1 MHISRIGRNSLK
13 VRLGLAALYLVLSLG
28 AVTTLYPFLLML
40 STATKSQS
48 DFNDYAPARLIPA
61 YWREDSALYVKYLE
75 DRYANN
81 LDELNAAHHADYKK
95 IAEVPVPKNDK
106 SAGSVVEWQKFAE
119 ALPTHL
125 LRAGFGEHEN
135 APAPLLMRFRD
146 WLKEKYGNDIDA
158 LNKSWREENVRFE
171 TITAP
176 IEKPSL
182 RAWMPQSDRPK
193 VKDWFEFRKN
203 LPKNYLVPT
212 FGDALWRKYL
222 KEDIYQGKLADLNT
236 AWKTRITDWEALTLP
251 TTAPIGTAFR
261 DWEAFMR
268 TKFPLRMLKIDASAA
283 PAWQAFLTKRRR
295 PSIALPTVPPADGL
309 SLTDWM
315 EFLKADAPISAFR
328 AETPESLWRAHLQN
342 PKAQPPQAALDFAFV
357 QTHGPELRRDFTTRN
372 FIHVYRQL
380 MTGGQSGRT
389 LFNTVV
395 FCTLS
400 ILGALIVNPL
410 CAYALS
416 RYPLPYTYKVLLFLL
431 ATMAFPAEVAMI
443 PNFLM
448 LKSLGLLNTFGALI
462 LPGLASGYSIF
473 LLKGFFDSLPKE
485 LYEAGI
491 LDGASE
497 LMMFAKI
504 TLPLSLPI
512 FSVIALHA
520 FTGAYGAFLF
530 ALVVCQDPK
539 MWTIMVALYNLQSN
553 APQYVIFAALTLAAL
568 PILIVFLAAQKVIL
582 RGIVLPSFK

>member
-13 VRLGLAALYLVLSLG
+13 VRLGLAAIYLVLSLG

-48 DFNDYAPARLIPA
+48 DFNDYAPSRLIPA
-61 YWREDSALYVKYLE
+61 YWRDDAALYVKYLE

-81 LDELNAAHHADYKK
+81 IDDLNAAHHADYKK
-95 IAEVPVPKNDK
+95 VTEAPVPTGDTRKV
-106 SAGSVVEWQKFAE
+106 GEWEQLA
-119 ALPTHL
+119 ASLPPHL

-135 APAPLLMRFRD
+135 APAPLLVRFRD
-146 WLKEKYGNDIDA
+146 WLKVKYNNDIDA
-158 LNKSWREENVRFE
+158 LNKAWSEENIRFE
-171 TITAP
+171 TITTP
-176 IEKPSL
+176 LEQPNL
-182 RAWMPQSDRPK
+182 RGWMPQSDRPK
-193 VKDWFEFRKN
+193 VRDWFEFRQS

-212 FGDALWRKYL
+212 FGDALWRRYL
-222 KEDIYQGKLADLNT
+222 KEDIYEGKLENLSA
-236 AWKTRITDWEALTLP
+236 AWKTKIPAWTALTLP
-251 TTAPIGTAFR
+251 TSAPSDQSYK

-268 TKFPLRMLKIDASAA
+268 TRFPLRMLKVDSSAA
-283 PAWQAFLTKRRR
+283 PAWEAFLAKRKR
-295 PSIALPTVPPADGL
+295 PQLALPTAPPTDGL
-309 SLTDWM
+309 ALTDWM
-315 EFLKADAPISAFR
+315 EFVKTDAPISSLK
-328 AETPESLWRAHLQN
+328 AETPETLWRTRLGD
-342 PKAQPPQAALDFAFV
+342 PTAQPPQAALDFAFV
-357 QTHGPELRRDFTTRN
+357 RANGPALRLDFATRN

-389 LFNTVV
+389 LFNTIV

-416 RYPLPYTYKVLLFLL
+416 RYPLPYAYKVLLFLL

-491 LDGASE
+491 LDGATE
-497 LMMFAKI
+497 LMMFARI

-512 FSVIALHA
+512 FSVIALNA

>member
-1 MHISRIGRNSLK
+1 MHISRIGRNSAK
-13 VRLGLAALYLVLSLG
+13 VRLGLAALYLMLSLG

-48 DFNDYAPARLIPA
+48 DFNDYSPARLIPA
-61 YWREDSALYVKYLE
+61 YWHDDAALYVKYLE

-95 IAEVPVPKNDK
+95 V
-106 SAGSVVEWQKFAE
+106 AE
-119 ALPTHL
+119 APLPTEATSTLQEWESFSQAFPENL

-135 APAPLLMRFRD
+135 APTPLLMRFRD
-146 WLKEKYGNDIDA
+146 WLKQKYNNDIDA
-158 LNKSWREENVRFE
+158 VNKAWREENIRFE

-176 IEKPSL
+176 IEKPAL
-182 RAWMPQSDRPK
+182 RAWMPQASRPK
-193 VKDWFEFRKN
+193 VRDWFEFRRS

-222 KEDIYQGKLADLNT
+222 KEDIYQGKLDDLNA
-236 AWKTRITDWEALTLP
+236 AWKTTLPDWTALTLP
-251 TTAPIGTAFR
+251 TRAPQGLSYK

-268 TKFPLRMLKIDASAA
+268 TKFPLRMLSVDASAA
-283 PAWQAFLTKRRR
+283 PAWQAFLTKRKR
-295 PSIALPTVPPADGL
+295 PQIPLPTAPPADGIT
-309 SLTDWM
+309 LTDWM
-315 EFLKADAPISAFR
+315 EFVKTDAPVSAF
-328 AETPESLWRAHLQN
+328 AAQAPENLWRAKLGS
-342 PKAQPPQAALDFAFV
+342 PDAQPPQAALDLAYV
-357 QTHGPELRRDFTTRN
+357 KAHGPELRRDFATRN

-389 LFNTVV
+389 LFNTIV
-395 FCTLS
+395 FCMLS

-416 RYPLPYTYKVLLFLL
+416 RYPLPYAYKVLLFVL

-448 LKSLGLLNTFGALI
+448 LKSMGLLNTFGALI

-497 LMMFAKI
+497 LEMFARI

-512 FSVIALHA
+512 FSVIALNA

-568 PILIVFLAAQKVIL
+568 PTLLVFLAAQKVIL

>member
-1 MHISRIGRNSLK
+1 MHISPIGRNSFK
-13 VRLGLAALYLVLSLG
+13 VRAGLAALYLVLSLG

-81 LDELNAAHHADYKK
+81 IDELNAAHHADYKK
-95 IAEVPVPKNDK
+95 VAEVP
-106 SAGSVVEWQKFAE
+106 
-119 ALPTHL
+119 LPTGDTDKVGEWDAFVASLPESL

-146 WLKEKYGNDIDA
+146 WLRQKYNNDIDA
-158 LNKSWREENVRFE
+158 VNKTWREENVRFE

-176 IEKPSL
+176 IEKPAL
-182 RAWMPQSDRPK
+182 RAWMPQSERPK
-193 VKDWFEFRKN
+193 VKDWQEFRRS
-203 LPKNYLVPT
+203 LPKNYLIPT

-222 KEDIYQGKLADLNT
+222 KEDVYQGKLEGLNA
-236 AWKTRITDWEALTLP
+236 AWKTDIADWSALTLSP
-251 TTAPIGTAFR
+251 KAPAGASYT

-268 TKFPLRMLKIDASAA
+268 TKFPLRMLQIEVSAA
-283 PAWQAFLTKRRR
+283 PAWQAFLTKRKR
-295 PSIALPTVPPADGL
+295 PLIPLPAAPPADGI

-315 EFLKADAPISAFR
+315 EFIKTDAPISAFK
-328 AETPESLWRAHLQN
+328 AVTPETLWREKLGDPA
-342 PKAQPPQAALDFAFV
+342 AQPPQALADLAFV
-357 QTHGPELRRDFTTRN
+357 KGHGSELRRDFAGRN
-372 FIHVYRQL
+372 FVHVYRQL

-395 FCTLS
+395 FCVLS

-416 RYPLPYTYKVLLFLL
+416 RYPLPYTYKVLMFLL

-491 LDGASE
+491 LDGATE
-497 LMMFAKI
+497 LMMFARI

-512 FSVIALHA
+512 FSVIALNA